1 MRTPA
6 CAVAFSLG
14 TWWYHR
20 LGLEV
25 YALSFN
31 ITKKKKK
38 VLLMIIFFAIYPGII
53 CFFFSNIYN
62 VLS

>member
-6 CAVAFSLG
+6 RAVAFSLV

-38 VLLMIIFFAIYPGII
+38 STADDNILCYLSWHYLLFLFEYI
-53 CFFFSNIYN
+53 
-62 VLS
+62 